1 MIQTARNLSAKIE
14 NLISKTASPLRPVIP
29 IIARFLLVVTFFED
43 SLRILAQWSDQ
54 LVYLEKYRGFYHG
67 ANHAFLGLNVF
78 IMCVGS
84 AMVIM
89 KKRSEY
95 AVAGLFAV
103 VISQTIGYGLL
114 FDFNFFLRNVSILGG
129 LLMLLAD
136 SLHSHNSKRKSVF
149 PGLPTISQT
158 DRSTYFQLAGRILLI
173 FLFLSFVF
181 AGEMTPLRIAA
192 SVVGLIASAM
202 VVIGFKAKFSALFLV
217 LFLSVFNVI
226 INNWWT
232 IHHSHPTRDFVMYD
246 FFQTLSIM
254 GGLLLLVNLGPGG
267 FSVDEKKKNY

>member
-1 MIQTARNLSAKIE
+1 MESVRRFSANIE
-14 NLISKTASPLRPVIP
+14 TLISKTASPLKPVIP
-29 IIARFLLVVTFFED
+29 VIARFLLVVTFFED
-43 SLRILAQWSDQ
+43 SIRIIAQWSDQ
-54 LVYLEKYRGFYHG
+54 LVYLERYRGFYNG
-67 ANHAFLGLNVF
+67 ANHIFLSLNVF
-78 IMCVGS
+78 IMCTGS
-84 AMVIM
+84 LMVIA
-89 KKRSEY
+89 KKYSEC

-103 VISQTIGYGLL
+103 VISQTIGYGLF

-136 SLHSHNSKRKSVF
+136 SLTHNNNKRKSLF
-149 PGLPTISQT
+149 PGLPSVSRV

-181 AGEMTPLRIAA
+181 AGEMTALRIAA
-192 SVVGLIASAM
+192 SVIGLVASAM

-232 IHHSHPTRDFVMYD
+232 IHHNHPTRDFVMYD

-254 GGLLLLVNLGPGG
+254 GGLLLLVSMGPGG
-267 FSVDEKKKNY
+267 ISVDEKKKNY